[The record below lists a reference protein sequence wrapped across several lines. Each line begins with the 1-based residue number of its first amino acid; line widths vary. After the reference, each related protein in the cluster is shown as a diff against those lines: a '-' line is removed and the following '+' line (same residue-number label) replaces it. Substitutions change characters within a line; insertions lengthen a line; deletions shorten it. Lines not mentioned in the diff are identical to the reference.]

1 MPKYPNLA
9 AEIARRGVTVNQM
22 AKAIGC
28 KPRSMSQRLNG
39 DVRLTLDEAM
49 ELRERF
55 FADCEPLMLFE
66 TRKEVID
73 GAVKNQ

>member
-1 MPKYPNLA
+1 MSKYPNLA
-9 AEIARRGVTVNQM
+9 AEIARRGVTVDQL
-22 AKAIGC
+22 ASAIGC

-49 ELRERF
+49 EIRERF

-66 TRKEVID
+66 TRKEESH
-73 GAVKNQ
+73 GAVANQ